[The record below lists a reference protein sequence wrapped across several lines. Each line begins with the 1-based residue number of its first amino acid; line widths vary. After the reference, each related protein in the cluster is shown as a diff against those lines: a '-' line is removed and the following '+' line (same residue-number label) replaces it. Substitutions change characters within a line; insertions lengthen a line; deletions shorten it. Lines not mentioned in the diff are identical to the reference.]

1 MCLFFT
7 KDTIR
12 VEKSVDVTVEDLK
25 NLRKIDE
32 LKCPGLLD
40 EAVVLLMD
48 IAKDFKERFN
58 KNPMVSSFCYVSDIR
73 GEETVEEAG
82 FKKIVKNPEIQYV
95 DTLTGAKRK
104 PL

>member
-58 KNPMVSSFCYVSDIR
+58 KNPMVSSFCQI
-73 GEETVEEAG
+73 G
-82 FKKIVKNPEIQYV
+82 
-95 DTLTGAKRK
+95 
-104 PL
+104 